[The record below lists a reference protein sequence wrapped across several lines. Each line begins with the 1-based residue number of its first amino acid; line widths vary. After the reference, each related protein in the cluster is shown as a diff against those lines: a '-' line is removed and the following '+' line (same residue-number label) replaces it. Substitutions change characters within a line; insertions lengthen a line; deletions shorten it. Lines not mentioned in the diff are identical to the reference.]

1 MLMILESLMFYQQ
14 YPDYNSSEHSQN
26 APDPWSTTQPSVRY
40 NRRPSR
46 RNTPPVWMRRRRRR
60 TGCVPAIALGLI
72 LGLILAVYLLAPF
85 RTNVLLLGIDYTDP
99 GSTLGR
105 SDTIIL
111 TTFIPLQPYIGML
124 SIPRDLWINIPGI
137 GENRINTAHF
147 FAESQQ
153 PGSGP
158 AAAMQAI
165 QVNFGVGVRYY
176 IRIRFQG
183 FRDVINAMGGVDVD
197 LPEPMAGYPAG
208 RHHLTGN
215 KALAFARQR
224 YGSDDFF
231 RMEHGQLIMK
241 SVFKEM
247 LNPLKW
253 PRLPSMF
260 LAFAQA
266 VDTNIP
272 WWQWPRLAAALLR
285 AGPDG
290 IDNRTITREMVTP
303 FTTSQGASVLL
314 PNWALMNPVL
324 LQMFGQ

>member
-1 MLMILESLMFYQQ
+1 M
-14 YPDYNSSEHSQN
+14 SQN
-26 APDPWSTTQPSVRY
+26 TPDPWSATRPSVRY
-40 NRRPSR
+40 SRRRPQ
-46 RNTPPVWMRRRRRR
+46 RNYTPSWMRPRRRIA
-60 TGCVPAIALGLI
+60 GCIPVLALGLI
-72 LGLILAVYLLAPF
+72 VGLVLSAYLLAPF
-85 RTNVLLLGIDYTDP
+85 RTNILLLGIDYSDP
-99 GSTLGR
+99 GSSLAR

-124 SIPRDLWINIPGI
+124 SIPRDLWVNIPGI

-153 PGSGP
+153 AGSGP
-158 AAAMQAI
+158 AAAMQTI
-165 QVNFGVGVRYY
+165 RDNFGVDVGYY

-241 SVFKEM
+241 AVFKEM

-253 PRLPSMF
+253 PRLPGMF
-260 LAFAQA
+260 LAFARA
-266 VDTNIP
+266 VDTNVP
-272 WWQWPRLAAALLR
+272 WWQWPRLAVALLR
-285 AGPDG
+285 AGPNG
-290 IDNRTITREMVTP
+290 IDNRTISREMVNP
-303 FTTSQGASVLL
+303 FTTSQGADVLL
-314 PNWALMNPVL
+314 PNWGLINPVL
-324 LQMFGQ
+324 MEMFGQ